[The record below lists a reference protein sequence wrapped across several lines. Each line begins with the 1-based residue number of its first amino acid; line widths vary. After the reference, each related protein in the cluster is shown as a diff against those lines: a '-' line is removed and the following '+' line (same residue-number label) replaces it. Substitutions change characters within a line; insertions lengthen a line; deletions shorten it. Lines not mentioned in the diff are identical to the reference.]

1 MTSAAAATRSACM
14 AHPIMNGERG
24 FTYPAALMLVVV
36 ISVALTGAHQ
46 QWQTSVKRDRE
57 MELLFRGTQILE
69 AINAYCRAGSEG
81 ECQYPRR
88 LEDLLKDPRVPGVR
102 RHLRKLYKDP
112 MTRDGHWGIVYDGR
126 GNIKGVFSKSAGS
139 PLKTGGFPDA
149 LKSFENKAHY
159 HEWKFV
165 HNPRKETT
173 S

>member
-1 MTSAAAATRSACM
+1 
-14 AHPIMNGERG
+14 MNGEKG
-24 FTYPAALMLVVV
+24 FTYPAALLMVIVV
-36 ISVALTGAHQ
+36 SVALTGVHQ
-46 QWQTSVKRDRE
+46 QWQTIVKRDRE
-57 MELLFRGTQILE
+57 KELLFRGTQILE
-69 AINAYCRAGSEG
+69 AINAYCRAGSEDA
-81 ECQYPRR
+81 CQYPRR
-88 LEDLLKDPRVPGVR
+88 FEDLLKDPRVPGIQ

-126 GNIKGVFSKSAGS
+126 GNIKGVFSKSAES

-149 LKSFENKAHY
+149 LRSFENKAHY

>member
-1 MTSAAAATRSACM
+1 M

>member
-1 MTSAAAATRSACM
+1 
-14 AHPIMNGERG
+14 MNGERG

>member
-1 MTSAAAATRSACM
+1 M
-14 AHPIMNGERG
+14 AHPIMNGEKG

-88 LEDLLKDPRVPGVR
+88 FEDLLKDPRVPGVR

>member
-1 MTSAAAATRSACM
+1 M

-88 LEDLLKDPRVPGVR
+88 FEDLLKDPRVPGVR

>member
-1 MTSAAAATRSACM
+1 M

-139 PLKTGGFPDA
+139 PLKIGGFPDA

>member
-1 MTSAAAATRSACM
+1 
-14 AHPIMNGERG
+14 MNGERG

-126 GNIKGVFSKSAGS
+126 GNIKGVFSQSAGS